1 MSQSE
6 LDNEKCIHVTWGRQM
21 IIQKELR
28 VRLEE
33 NSEHMSMKD
42 EVKRNRVKKSR
53 GEKDAHSDNLYLY
66 AGNCY

>member
-1 MSQSE
+1 
-6 LDNEKCIHVTWGRQM
+6 M
-21 IIQKELR
+21 IIQKELK